1 MTELH
6 RIGRTERIVAL
17 AGFVALCSPH
27 MARDSAGAMTP
38 VSMAVQVAATS
49 SQQIATLEAARGRVT
64 IIRLGRT
71 ELPSPSMPL
80 QLDDV
85 IVTRQGR
92 ATVRFHS
99 DGTVLRIGP
108 DSRVQITESA
118 KERDI
123 KVFFG
128 RLWAHIVRFKEQ
140 TTRFATSSTIAA
152 IRGTEVSFGVAVDGD
167 ETQVAVLEGQVEAKT
182 DTGSLT
188 LKDGES
194 AVARK
199 GKAPA
204 HRIRVRPQD
213 AVQWALYYLPV
224 LYAKPGELGAG
235 QKWQEKARESTE
247 AYLKG
252 DLGTALD
259 SLENLAVKDIRDPR
273 FFTYRASLLLAAG
286 SVEKAFQ
293 DIEMALSLAPNNSEA
308 LALQAIIAVA
318 RNETDHALAIAD
330 RAVAADPRSATAQVA
345 RSYASQARF
354 DLNGARE
361 SLETAVRLAPND
373 ALAWARLA
381 EIRSSLG
388 YLDEALAAAQKAV
401 ELEPNLSRTQ
411 TVLGFA
417 FLTRVQTREAK
428 EAFQKAIALDRDD
441 PLARLGLGLA
451 KIRDGDLAEGSR
463 EIEVAVSLDPGQ
475 ALVRSYLGKAY
486 FEAKRTGLDERDYGV
501 AKGLDPND
509 PTPWLYDAIAKQTTN
524 RPVEALESVEKSIE
538 LNDNRAVYRS
548 RLLLDSDLAARSA
561 SLGRV
566 FSDLGFQDL
575 ALVEGWK
582 SVNTDPSNF
591 SAHRLLADSY
601 AALPRHEIARVSEL
615 FQSQMLQPL
624 NFTPIQPQLAESNL
638 LLIASQG
645 PSALAFNE
653 FNPLFNRDQ
662 ANVQGNFMGGSDSTA
677 AGDVIISGITRKVS
691 YSVGYSGFKTDGFR
705 ENNSQDDKIAD
716 GFLQAALSPS
726 TSLQAEVRY
735 RELKTGDLGLHF
747 FEDDYS
753 RFQAETDT
761 TTTAR
766 FGLRQDLGPSAVLLA
781 SYMYADKQID
791 FALPDPD
798 LGQNFAVGRKERSD
812 SLEAQVQARGS
823 ALKLVA
829 GAGYF
834 NIDSRE
840 TDTFALEDPVFG
852 FTDITNGDST
862 TKHTNLYAYLYWSP
876 LANLTFTVGAS
887 EDLFDENG
895 TFFEDVQFPDVP
907 PGEPAPIEP
916 PPVLGK
922 RDQFNP
928 KAGITWSIKSGTT
941 LRAAWFKALKRTL
954 ITDQTLEPTQVAGFN
969 QFYDDPTA
977 TQSDVW
983 GAAIDQKFGSRVFGG
998 LEYNARDLTIPHL
1011 LLENGVAWTVTDKP
1025 GNESLAR
1032 AYLFAAAANWLT
1044 IGAEYQYENIERDPE
1059 LFLSFS
1065 KAKTQRVPLSVRFF
1079 LPSGFG
1085 AMVGAT
1091 YLKQEGEF
1099 KPANG
1104 IEYLPGSRSFWVYD
1118 AAVRYVLPK
1127 RYGHIVV
1134 GVNNLTDEKSTY
1146 EATDPRNLGI
1156 RPGRFAYAR
1165 VVLAYP

>member
-1 MTELH
+1 MTEQH
-6 RIGRTERIVAL
+6 RIGWTQWLVAL
-17 AGFVALCSPH
+17 AGIVALCSPSV
-27 MARDSAGAMTP
+27 ARGSAGPQTAAT
-38 VSMAVQVAATS
+38 MAALVAATS
-49 SQQIATLEAARGRVT
+49 NQQIATLEAARGRVT

-71 ELPSPSMPL
+71 ELPSLSMPL

-99 DGTVLRIGP
+99 DGMVLRIGP
-108 DSRVQITESA
+108 DSRVQINESA

-128 RLWAHIVRFKEQ
+128 RLWAHVVRFKEQ

-152 IRGTEVSFGVAVDGD
+152 VRGTEVSFGVAVDGD
-167 ETQVAVLEGQVEAKT
+167 ETQLAVLEGQVEAKT
-182 DTGSLT
+182 DAGSLT
-188 LKDGES
+188 LKNGES

-204 HRIRVRPQD
+204 FSVRVRPQD

-224 LYAKPGELGAG
+224 LYTKPGELGTG
-235 QKWQEKARESTE
+235 QEWQGKVRESTE

-259 SLENLAVKDIRDPR
+259 SLENLDVKDIRDPR
-273 FFTYRASLLLAAG
+273 FFTYRASLLLATG
-286 SVEKAFQ
+286 SVEKAGQ

-308 LALQAIIAVA
+308 LALQAIVAVA
-318 RNETDHALAIAD
+318 KNQTDRALTIAD
-330 RAVAADPRSATAQVA
+330 RAARADPRSATAEVA
-345 RSYASQARF
+345 RSYARQAKF
-354 DLNGARE
+354 DLEGARE
-361 SLETAVRLAPND
+361 SLENAVRLAPND

-417 FLTRVQTREAK
+417 YLTRVQTREAR
-428 EAFQKAIALDRDD
+428 EAFQKAIGLDQDD
-441 PLARLGLGLA
+441 PLPRLGLGLA
-451 KIRDGDLAEGSR
+451 RIRDGELGEGSR

-486 FEAKRTGLDERDYGV
+486 FEAKRTGLDEREYDV

-524 RPVEALESVEKSIE
+524 RPVEALDSVEKSID

-561 SLGRV
+561 SLGRIY
-566 FSDLGFQDL
+566 SDLGFQNL

-582 SVNTDPSNF
+582 SVNTDPGNF

-601 AALPRHEIARVSEL
+601 AVLPRHEIARVSEL

-645 PSALAFNE
+645 PGVLAFNE

-662 ANVQGNFMGGSDSTA
+662 ANVQGNFMGGSSSTA
-677 AGDVIISGITRKVS
+677 AGDVIISGITGKFS

-716 GFLQAALSPS
+716 GFLQAALSPG

-753 RFQAETDT
+753 RFQTETDT
-761 TTTAR
+761 VTNAR
-766 FGLRQDLGPSAVLLA
+766 VGLRQDLGPSAVLLA
-781 SYMYADKQID
+781 SYMYADKEID

-798 LGQNFAVGRKERSD
+798 LGQSFTVGRKERSD

-829 GAGYF
+829 GGGYF
-834 NIDSRE
+834 DIDSNE
-840 TDTFALEDPVFG
+840 TDTFAFEDPVFG
-852 FTDITNGDST
+852 FTDITTGDST
-862 TKHTNLYAYLYWSP
+862 TKHTNLYAYLYWS
-876 LANLTFTVGAS
+876 LRTNLTLTLGAS
-887 EDLFDENG
+887 GDLFKEDGE
-895 TFFEDVQFPDVP
+895 FFSDFQIPEVP
-907 PGEPAPIEP
+907 PGEPVPIEP
-916 PPVLGK
+916 PPVLGTK
-922 RDQFNP
+922 DQFNP
-928 KAGITWSIKSGTT
+928 KVGLTWSLGSGTT

-977 TQSDVW
+977 TASDVW

-998 LEYNARDLTIPHL
+998 LEYTARDLTIPHL
-1011 LLENGVAWTVTDKP
+1011 LLENGVEWTVTDKP
-1025 GNESLAR
+1025 GNESVAR
-1032 AYLFAAAANWLT
+1032 AYLFAAAARWLT
-1044 IGAEYQYENIERDPE
+1044 IAAEYQYENIERDPE

-1065 KAKTQRVPLSVRFF
+1065 KAKTERVPLSVRFF

-1085 AMVGAT
+1085 ALVGAT

-1099 KPANG
+1099 RPATG
-1104 IEYLPGSRSFWVYD
+1104 FDFLPGERSFWVFD
-1118 AAVRYVLPK
+1118 AALRYVLPK
-1127 RYGHIVV
+1127 RYGHIVA

-1146 EATDPRNLGI
+1146 EATDSRNLGI
-1156 RPGRFAYAR
+1156 RPGRFVYAR
-1165 VVLAYP
+1165 VVLAFP